1 VKTVGLIVPCRNESG
16 HIAAFCAA
24 VFRQRLP
31 EGWRLELV
39 VADGRSDDGTRE
51 RLAAI
56 ASTQPRLVVIDNP
69 GRIVST
75 GLNLAIAATTG
86 EVVVRMDV
94 HTDYADDYVAKCL
107 EALAATGADNVGG
120 PWHAQPAP
128 DATPM
133 QQAVAAAFQSR
144 WVAGGARSR
153 DLAYSGWVDTVYL
166 GAWPRASLQRFG
178 GFDETLVRNQD
189 DEFNLRI
196 TRAGGRVWQS
206 ADIRSVYRPRSRLG
220 QVFRQYLQYG
230 YWKPFVMKKHG
241 QAASARQLMPGLLVA
256 GLAVTWAVAF
266 AGWAWLHATGA
277 GSVVAASAPFSGASA
292 FTAPAGSAAS
302 SASAAIAGAPSALG
316 FVWPAI
322 ALTSLYALGVVG
334 MTLLAG
340 TGHPVRVI
348 LRLPAVIAAYHVGYG
363 IGFLAGAWDALR
375 GKPGRDRFAR
385 LTR

>member
-1 VKTVGLIVPCRNESG
+1 MKTVSLIVPCRNESG
-16 HIAAFCAA
+16 HIAAFCAS

-56 ASTQPRLVVIDNP
+56 ASSDARLVVIDNP

-94 HTDYADDYVAKCL
+94 HTDYADDYVAQCL
-107 EALAATGADNVGG
+107 QALSETGADNVGG
-120 PWHAQPAP
+120 PWHAQPPP

-133 QQAVAAAFQSR
+133 QRAVAAAFQSR

-166 GAWPRASLQRFG
+166 GAWPRAALQSFG
-178 GFDETLVRNQD
+178 GFDESLVRNQD
-189 DEFNLRI
+189 DELNLRI
-196 TRAGGRVWQS
+196 TLAGGRVWQS

-241 QAASARQLMPGLLVA
+241 QAASARQLMPGALVLA
-256 GLAVTWAVAF
+256 LAVTWVLAFVGAVVTL
-266 AGWAWLHATGA
+266 AGGVDAAA
-277 GSVVAASAPFSGASA
+277 VSAAVRSAASAGPAPGMT
-292 FTAPAGSAAS
+292 TAMATA
-302 SASAAIAGAPSALG
+302 
-316 FVWPAI
+316 WPAI
-322 ALTSLYALGVVG
+322 AITATYALGVAA
-334 MTLLAG
+334 MTVLAG
-340 TGHPVRVI
+340 TGHPFRVI

-363 IGFLAGAWDALR
+363 IGFLVGAWDALR
-375 GKPGRDRFAR
+375 GRPGRNRFAR